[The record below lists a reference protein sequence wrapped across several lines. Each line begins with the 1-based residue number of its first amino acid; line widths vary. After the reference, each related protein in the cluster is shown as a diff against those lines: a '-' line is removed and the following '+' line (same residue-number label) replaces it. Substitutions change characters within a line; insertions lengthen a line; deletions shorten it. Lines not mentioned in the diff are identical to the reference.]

1 MGTPGSTSRASER
14 ALIGNPSLHSGPLE
28 RCGLRCSAAD
38 SGDFITHLTIVSE
51 AKVLGSSPHTRNHLT
66 QSPIYANVSNSPH
79 GIRCDLRAS
88 RACLA
93 RKAAGW
99 GLGYA
104 TEIVEHDLL
113 QRFGIQLATCDR
125 AQDDRGKAIANALQR
140 IRIGSWLPL
149 ERNRD
154 ALIEHAIH
162 HRERVRR
169 VMRVP
174 KGHDIAPWA
183 KGTRIC
189 RALH

>member
-1 MGTPGSTSRASER
+1 MSSTVHTASVATSGRPGLASQGK
-14 ALIGNPSLHSGPLE
+14 LL
-28 RCGLRCSAAD
+28 
-38 SGDFITHLTIVSE
+38 
-51 AKVLGSSPHTRNHLT
+51 
-66 QSPIYANVSNSPH
+66 
-79 GIRCDLRAS
+79 
-88 RACLA
+88 
-93 RKAAGW
+93 GW

-140 IRIGSWLPL
+140 IRVGSWLPL
-149 ERNRD
+149 KRNRD